1 MRGLYIPNAIDDQ
14 KDAEKS
20 ITIKF
25 KSVIIIFLRWDI
37 CLWGLWS
44 DNFDFFKEI
53 YFEIDTFKISKETQ
67 IMFVRP

>member
-25 KSVIIIFLRWDI
+25 KSVIIIFLRRDI
-37 CLWGLWS
+37 CLWGLLS
-44 DNFDFFKEI
+44 DHFDFFKEI
-53 YFEIDTFKISKETQ
+53 
-67 IMFVRP
+67 